1 VAEPPEPPERVPY
14 RSIADLIGAHAGRAR
29 DRVCLLSIDQ
39 GSTLTWGQLRGL
51 TNRLAAYLSEKGIGA
66 NDRVCV
72 LTDNSLENLVLYYGV
87 QRHGATYCTV
97 NADINAAH
105 LGEMLRRLAPKLV
118 LWHDALDVAAVRA
131 GAPGEWVPFGTCDPA
146 GGGARD
152 GGLFEALARYP
163 AVPALPPVGGP
174 DDISCICFT
183 SGTSDRPKGVMQSF
197 ANYHCIAE
205 QTAYLWGLT
214 PADRVLEYRSFSW
227 SSSHQV
233 VLHPLLV
240 GGGSVAFA
248 RRFSHRRFFDWVRD
262 FKPTISIGIPT
273 VVNML
278 LDRPVS
284 VSRSELVGLRFMSCS
299 TSPLMDEQHRRFEKM
314 YGIPL
319 VQHYGMSEGGTVAG
333 NHHLARRIGS
343 VGRPGLFQNLRIV
356 DEAGND
362 LPAGE
367 VGEIEIGGPQNA
379 TAYLNPDGSVEPVRG
394 RRLKTGDLGCLDAD
408 GYLYVTGRAKEIIIR
423 GGVNIAPLEIDG
435 AVMRHPDVL
444 EAATIGVPDPIYGEA
459 IVCYV
464 AARPGA
470 RLTVEEVRAHCAAAL
485 PEFKRPREIVMIGAV
500 LRNARGKVDR
510 AALAEAWK
518 RDHPA

>member
-1 VAEPPEPPERVPY
+1 MTTPPEPPSRIPY
-14 RSIADLIGAHAGRAR
+14 RSVVDLIRSHAERAR
-29 DRVCLLSIDQ
+29 DQACLLSIDQ
-39 GSTLTWGQLRGL
+39 QTALTWGQLQGL
-51 TNRLAAYLSEKGIGA
+51 ANRLAVYLSEKGIGA

-97 NADINAAH
+97 NVDINSAH
-105 LGEMLRRLAPKLV
+105 LGEMLRRLDPKLV
-118 LWHDALDVAAVRA
+118 LWHDALDLAAVRA
-131 GAPGEWVPFGTCDPA
+131 GAPGEWVSFGTCDP
-146 GGGARD
+146 GGAAARD
-152 GGLFEALARYP
+152 GGLFEMLSRYP
-163 AVPALPPVGGP
+163 AAPALPSVGGP
-174 DDISCICFT
+174 EDISCICFT

-240 GGGSVAFA
+240 GGGSIAFA
-248 RRFSHRRFFDWVRD
+248 RRFSQSRFFDWIRE
-262 FKPTISIGIPT
+262 FEPTIAIGVPT

-278 LDRPVS
+278 LNRPVS
-284 VSRSELVGLRFMSCS
+284 VSQSELAGLRFMSCS

-343 VGRPGLFQNLRIV
+343 VGRPGLFQNLSIV
-356 DEAGND
+356 DEAGNEV
-362 LPAGE
+362 PAGE
-367 VGEIEIGGPQNA
+367 AGEIEIGGPQNA

-394 RRLKTGDLGCLDAD
+394 HRLKTGDLGYLDAD

-435 AVMRHPDVL
+435 AIMRHPDVL

-459 IVCYV
+459 VACYV
-464 AARPGA
+464 VARPGT
-470 RLTVEEVRAHCAAAL
+470 RLTEEVVHAHCTATL
-485 PEFKRPREIVMIGAV
+485 PEFKRPREIIMTEAV

-510 AALAEAWK
+510 NAMVEAWK